1 MNYAKEM
8 NLKKKD
14 SVQDKKA
21 CTTCLQEFPSSSFYS
36 KGNRLDS
43 VCKICKKQK
52 SKTTY
57 LRDKKSP
64 PLKEL
69 NQFINLMKE
78 LNIKTL
84 DDFDNKLKN
93 IIERN
98 ENEYRTTQKAA

>member
-1 MNYAKEM
+1 MNYKKEI
-8 NLKKKD
+8 KSKRKD
-14 SVQDKKA
+14 SVQDKKS
-21 CTTCLQEFPSSSFYS
+21 CTTCLEELPSSSFYS

-43 VCKICKKQK
+43 VCKFCKKQK

-78 LNIKTL
+78 INVKTL
-84 DDFDNKLKN
+84 DEFDNKLKN
-93 IIERN
+93 IIEP
-98 ENEYRTTQKAA
+98 YFCISL